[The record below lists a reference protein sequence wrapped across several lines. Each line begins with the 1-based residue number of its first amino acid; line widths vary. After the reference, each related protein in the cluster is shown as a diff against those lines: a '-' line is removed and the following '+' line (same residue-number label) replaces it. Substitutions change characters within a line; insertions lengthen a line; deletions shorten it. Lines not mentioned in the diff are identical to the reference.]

1 MNKKEI
7 AALLRA
13 VADLLERTDPRD
25 VKRLLEGR
33 ASLVIGDPQKD
44 FEPHPSNLQIKVHW
58 EKVKKRLEAARTTA
72 EGLQI
77 LREEGADRTKRDLE
91 ELARHYDVAV
101 RKSEPMANLANRIVD
116 AVVGSR
122 IYSETMKS
130 LDLRSH
136 GKTRK
141 AG

>member
-7 AALLRA
+7 VALLRA
-13 VADLLERTDPRD
+13 VADLLERTDPRG

-33 ASLVIGDPQKD
+33 ASLVLGDPQKD
-44 FEPHPSNLQIKVHW
+44 FEPQSPNLQIKVHW
-58 EKVKKRLEAARTTA
+58 DKVKTRLETARTTD

-77 LREEGADRTKRDLE
+77 LREEGVDRRKRDLE
-91 ELARHYDVAV
+91 ELARRYDVAA
-101 RKSEPMANLANRIVD
+101 RKSEAMANLANRIVD